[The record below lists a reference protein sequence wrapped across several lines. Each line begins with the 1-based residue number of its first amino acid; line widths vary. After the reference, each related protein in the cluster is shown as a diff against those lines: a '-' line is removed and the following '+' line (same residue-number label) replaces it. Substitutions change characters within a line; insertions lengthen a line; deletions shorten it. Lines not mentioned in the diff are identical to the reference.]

1 MIWTL
6 LRLSMLHQ
14 EIVAECVAQGSVQ
27 NREKMVMWYGKTS
40 LLWASMF
47 LAVAALIPNDA
58 LAACPGD
65 TQLEMNQC
73 AANEYRSADKDLN
86 AFYSKLEKSKDLVS
100 AERAWVA
107 YRDAEC
113 AYQVKA
119 VEGGSMAPLVQA
131 SCLADLTK
139 QRLKQLMKDQQN

>member
-1 MIWTL
+1 
-6 LRLSMLHQ
+6 MLHL
-14 EIVAECVAQGSVQ
+14 EVEAECEAQGSAQ
-27 NREKMVMWYGKTS
+27 SMENMVMWNGKTS
-40 LLWASMF
+40 LLSATMF
-47 LAVAALIPNDA
+47 LAVVELIPNVA
-58 LAACPGD
+58 LAACPGN
-65 TQLEMNQC
+65 TQMEMNQC

-86 AFYSKLEKSKDLVS
+86 AFYSKLEKSKELVS

-139 QRLKQLMKDQQN
+139 QRLKQLMNDQQN